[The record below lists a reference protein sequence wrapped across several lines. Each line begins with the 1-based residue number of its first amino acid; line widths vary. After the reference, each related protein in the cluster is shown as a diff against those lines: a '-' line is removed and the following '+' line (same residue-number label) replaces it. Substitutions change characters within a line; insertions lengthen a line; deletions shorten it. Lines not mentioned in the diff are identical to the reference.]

1 VLESARSQCERRSDI
16 LLRRTLAAV
25 LPGPERRAFDIRR
38 IYARVEPIRDDGA
51 VRKAIGFDLGD
62 TLLLY
67 EGVSERWAP
76 GYREALGRAACACGR
91 ELGKSQADQA
101 VAVLEK
107 YNTRLA
113 PRTVE
118 VSETQILG
126 DVTAALGFPPSDC
139 GTVADAFFNFYQ
151 RSVTA
156 YPETIDTL
164 RRLNMLGVAVG
175 VLTDVPY
182 GMERARV
189 EADLSATG
197 IDGFVST
204 VLTSVEVGRRKPA
217 SVGFVRLA
225 TELDVPI
232 GDLIYVGNEKKDIE
246 GANAAGALS
255 VLIDRESR
263 QPDWGAWARIER
275 LDEILGLL

>member
-1 VLESARSQCERRSDI
+1 M
-16 LLRRTLAAV
+16 
-25 LPGPERRAFDIRR
+25 
-38 IYARVEPIRDDGA
+38 
-51 VRKAIGFDLGD
+51 RKAIGFDLGD

-76 GYREALGRAACACGR
+76 SYREALGRAASACGCK
-91 ELGKSQADQA
+91 LGKLEADRA
-101 VAVLEK
+101 VAVLEN
-107 YNTRLA
+107 YNTRLT
-113 PRTVE
+113 PRTLE
-118 VSETQILG
+118 VPENQILG
-126 DVTAALGFPPSDC
+126 EVTTALGLQPGDC
-139 GTVADAFFNFYQ
+139 GTVADAFFAFYR

-156 YPETIDTL
+156 CPDTIVTL

-189 EADLSATG
+189 EADLSSTG
-197 IDGFVST
+197 IDRFLSM
-204 VLTSVEVGRRKPA
+204 VLTSVEVGHRKPA
-217 SVGFVRLA
+217 PVGFARLA

-232 GDLIYVGNEKKDIE
+232 GDLIYVGNEEKDIA

-255 VLIDRESR
+255 VLIDREAR
-263 QPDWGAWARIER
+263 HPDWGAWASIEH

>member
-1 VLESARSQCERRSDI
+1 
-16 LLRRTLAAV
+16 
-25 LPGPERRAFDIRR
+25 
-38 IYARVEPIRDDGA
+38 

-76 GYREALGRAACACGR
+76 SYREALGKAASACGR
-91 ELGKSQADQA
+91 ELGKPQADKA
-101 VAVLEK
+101 VAVLER

-118 VSETQILG
+118 VSETQVLG
-126 DVTAALGFPPSDC
+126 EVTAALGFQPGDC

-164 RRLNMLGVAVG
+164 RRLNMLGIAVG

-204 VLTSVEVGRRKPA
+204 VLTSVEVGHRKPA

-232 GDLIYVGNEKKDIE
+232 GDLIYVGNEEKDIE

-255 VLIDRESR
+255 VLIDREGR